1 MKIIK
6 KDGTSQ
12 NFNPNKVLIRIKRTV
27 KNLNLNIDSDRLSQK
42 VIPQIKDGMTTND
55 IDNLIVI
62 ESLGSVSFHPD
73 YSMLASAIEIDFVQK
88 NHTFKK
94 FDFDLDYSRDYSF
107 DYLAW
112 ATFKKSYRNGDELPQ
127 EMYARIAT
135 ALSDDNANVPDYAKA
150 GPMYEMLSTKQMNF
164 ATPINLTAGT
174 GEKNNRF
181 ISCDINILKG
191 DSLEGII
198 DTLGE
203 LAKSSKDGSGI
214 GIYIGNLRSSKSK
227 VGDFNGN
234 AAGIPRF
241 ADLAQ
246 GIARFFNQRG
256 RRNGAFALYAP
267 TWHLDIISHLELR
280 LNEGDERLRTRDIF
294 NGVCVDDLFMEA
306 LIDEKE
312 YYLFCPNDI
321 VKAGLKPLYECS
333 PSEFRTVYAKAVELG
348 LGTKIDPRTIWNKML
363 LSCASTGT
371 PYVVYI
377 DNINRKNMQE
387 HFGPIKSSNLCAET
401 LLYADENEVG
411 QCALGSIPLRTCT
424 DIRAAAKTLAYAINR
439 VIDTNVYSTDRA
451 KKGGLGQ
458 RTIGIGVA
466 GLAEFLYSRGL
477 NFECEEGKE
486 AFKSIMREIYL
497 GAVEGSQDYYAVHK
511 KTFRDYDKSLYAKGI
526 FNPQKWGIHESEID
540 MTRPVA
546 NSLFTA
552 LMPTA
557 SSSNLLSCTEMFE
570 VPTGMIFRRKLDKG
584 EFLIVQ
590 RNLVEDLEKIGLWN
604 SKMTEKIVTAG
615 GTIQGIYEIP
625 QEIRERYKTAFEVSQ
640 KKRIDMI
647 NAAFP
652 YIDQSTSLNLYY
664 PDADF
669 TKLSSALI
677 HGWKIGNKTGSYYT
691 RIIKKDAETT
701 ADLYKRREVE
711 QPQTFDKPENTEFE
725 CFGCSA

>member
-6 KDGTSQ
+6 KDGSSQ
-12 NFNPNKVLIRIKRTV
+12 NFNPNKVLTRIKRTA
-27 KNLNLNIDSDRLSQK
+27 KSLNLKIDPDKLSQK
-42 VIPQIKDGMTTND
+42 VIPQIQDGMTTDD
-55 IDNLIVI
+55 IDNLVVI
-62 ESLGSVSFHPD
+62 ESLGSVYLHPD
-73 YSMLASAIEIDFVQK
+73 YSMMASAIEIDITQK

-94 FDFDLDYSRDYSF
+94 FDIELDYSRDYTY

-127 EMYARIAT
+127 EMYGRIST
-135 ALSDDNANVPDYAKA
+135 ELGESKEGSQYLYD
-150 GPMYEMLSTKQMNF
+150 MLSTKQLNF

-174 GEKNNRF
+174 GESSNRF
-181 ISCDINILKG
+181 ISCDINFLKE

-267 TWHLDIISHLELR
+267 IWHKDIIAHLELR

-294 NGVCVDDLFMEA
+294 NGVCIDDLFMEA
-306 LIDEKE
+306 LIEEKD

-321 VKAGLKPLYECS
+321 VKAGLKPFFECS
-333 PSEFRTVYAKAVELG
+333 PDEFRDVYQEAVDMG
-348 LGTKIDPRTIWNKML
+348 LGEKINPRTIWNKIL
-363 LSCASTGT
+363 LSQASTGT
-371 PYVVYI
+371 PYIVFI
-377 DNINRKNMQE
+377 DTINRMNMQE
-387 HFGPIKSSNLCAET
+387 HFGNIKSSNLCVET
-401 LLYADENEVG
+401 LLYADKDEVG
-411 QCALGSIPLRTCT
+411 QCALGSIPLMTCT
-424 DIRAAAKTLAYAINR
+424 NIRESARLLSYSINK
-439 VIDTNVYSTDRA
+439 VIDINVYSTDRA

-466 GLAEFLYSRGL
+466 GLAEYLYSRGM
-477 NFECEEGKE
+477 NFESEEGKE
-486 AFKSIMREIYL
+486 AFRDIMREIYL
-497 GAVEGSQDYYAVHK
+497 GAVIGSQEYYAKHK
-511 KTFRDYDKSLYAKGI
+511 KTFRDYDKSLYAKGV
-526 FNPQKWGIHESEID
+526 FNPQKWGVHEQEID
-540 MTRPVA
+540 MSKPVA

-557 SSSNLLSCTEMFE
+557 SSSNLLGCTEMFE
-570 VPTGMIFRRKLDKG
+570 VPQGMVYRRKLDKG
-584 EFLIVQ
+584 EFVVVQ
-590 RNLVEDLEKIGLWN
+590 RNLVEDLEKLGLWN
-604 SKMTEKIVTAG
+604 DDLAKRIVMAG
-615 GTIQGIYEIP
+615 GTIQGLFNIP
-625 QEIRERYKTAFEVSQ
+625 EELRVKYKTAYEVSQ

-647 NAAFP
+647 NHAFP

-664 PDADF
+664 PDANSAR
-669 TKLSSALI
+669 LSSALI
-677 HGWKIGNKTGSYYT
+677 HGWKIGNKTGVYYT
-691 RIIKKDAETT
+691 RVLKKDASTT
-701 ADLYKRREVE
+701 SDLFKRTEIS
-711 QPQTFDKPENTEFE
+711 KPDDSDFE
-725 CFGCSA
+725 CIGCSA

>member
-6 KDGTSQ
+6 KDGSSQ
-12 NFNPNKVLIRIKRTV
+12 NFNPNKVLTRIKRTA
-27 KNLNLNIDSDRLSQK
+27 KTLNLKIDSDKLSQK
-42 VIPQIKDGMTTND
+42 VIPQIQDGMTTDD

-62 ESLGSVSFHPD
+62 ESLGSVYLHPD
-73 YSMLASAIEIDFVQK
+73 YSMLASAIEIDITQK
-88 NHTFKK
+88 NHEYR
-94 FDFDLDYSRDYSF
+94 DFEIDLEYSRDYTY

-112 ATFKKSYRNGDELPQ
+112 STFKKSYRNGNELPQ

-135 ALSDDNANVPDYAKA
+135 ELSEDVDSAQYLYD
-150 GPMYEMLSTKQMNF
+150 MLSTKQLNF

-174 GEKNNRF
+174 GEGSNRF
-181 ISCDINILKG
+181 ISCDINFLKE

-267 TWHLDIISHLELR
+267 TWHKDIISHLELR

-294 NGVCVDDLFMEA
+294 NGVCIDDLFMEA
-306 LIDEKE
+306 LTQEKP

-321 VKAGLKPLYECS
+321 LKAGLKPFYECS
-333 PSEFRTVYAKAVELG
+333 PDEFRVVYQKAVDMELG
-348 LGTKIDPRTIWNKML
+348 VKINPRDIWNKILM
-363 LSCASTGT
+363 SQASTGT
-371 PYVVYI
+371 PYVVFI
-377 DNINRKNMQE
+377 DSINRKNMQE
-387 HFGPIKSSNLCAET
+387 HFGPIKSSNLCVET
-401 LLYADENEVG
+401 LLYADKNEVG
-411 QCALGSIPLRTCT
+411 QCALGSIPLMTCT
-424 DIRAAAKTLAYAINR
+424 DIREASRVLSYNINR
-439 VIDTNVYSTDRA
+439 VIDINVYSTERA
-451 KKGGLGQ
+451 KIGGLGQ

-466 GLAEFLYSRGL
+466 GLAEYLYSRGMS
-477 NFECEEGKE
+477 FESVEGKE
-486 AFKSIMREIYL
+486 AFRHIMREIYL
-497 GAVEGSQDYYAVHK
+497 GAVKGSQEYYAKHK
-511 KTFRDYDKSLYAKGI
+511 KTFRDYDNSLYAKGI
-526 FNPQKWGIHESEID
+526 FNPQKWGVHEHEID
-540 MTRPVA
+540 MSKPVA

-557 SSSNLLSCTEMFE
+557 SSSNLLGCTEMFE
-570 VPTGMIFRRKLDKG
+570 VPQGMVYRRKLDKG
-584 EFLIVQ
+584 EFVVVQ
-590 RNLVEDLEKIGLWN
+590 RNLVEDLEAIGMWN
-604 SKMTEKIVTAG
+604 EDLAKRVVMAG
-615 GTIQGIYEIP
+615 GTIQGLYNIP
-625 QEIRERYKTAFEVSQ
+625 QEIRDKYKTAYEVSQ

-647 NAAFP
+647 NHAFP

-664 PDADF
+664 PDGNF
-669 TKLSSALI
+669 SKLSAALI
-677 HGWKIGNKTGSYYT
+677 HGWKIGNKTGVYYT
-691 RIIKKDAETT
+691 RVLKKDASTT
-701 ADLYKRREVE
+701 GDLFRRQDVVA
-711 QPQTFDKPENTEFE
+711 PAIPDKPEDSEFE

>member
-6 KDGTSQ
+6 KDGSSQ
-12 NFNPNKVLIRIKRTV
+12 NFNPNKVLTRIKRTA
-27 KNLNLNIDSDRLSQK
+27 KSSNLKIDSDRLSQK
-42 VIPQIKDGMTTND
+42 VIPQIQDGMSTDD
-55 IDNLIVI
+55 IDNLVVI
-62 ESLGSVSFHPD
+62 ESLGSVSLHPD
-73 YSMLASAIEIDFVQK
+73 YSMLASAIEIDITQK
-88 NHTFKK
+88 NHNYRD
-94 FDFDLDYSRDYSF
+94 FDFELDYSRDYTF

-135 ALSDDNANVPDYAKA
+135 SLSEDKINIAPSYTTDKF
-150 GPMYEMLSTKQMNF
+150 MYEMLSTKQMNF

-174 GEKNNRF
+174 GAKNNRF
-181 ISCDINILKG
+181 ISCDINFLIE

-214 GIYIGNLRSSKSK
+214 GVYIGNLRSSKSR

-241 ADLAQ
+241 SDLAQ

-267 TWHLDIISHLELR
+267 TWHKDIISHLELR

-294 NGVCVDDLFMEA
+294 TGVCVDDVFMEA
-306 LIDEKE
+306 LTKDKD

-321 VKAGLKPLYECS
+321 LKAGLKPFHDCS
-333 PSEFRTVYAKAVELG
+333 PDEFKVEYQKAIDLG
-348 LGTKIDPRTIWNKML
+348 IGEKIDPRAIWNKIL

-371 PYVVYI
+371 PYI
-377 DNINRKNMQE
+377 IFNDNINRKNMQE

-401 LLYADENEVG
+401 ILYADKDEVG
-411 QCALGSIPLRTCT
+411 QCALGSIPLKTCT
-424 DIRAAAKTLAYAINR
+424 NIRLAAKTLSYAINK
-439 VIDTNVYSTDRA
+439 VIDTNVYSTERA
-451 KKGGLGQ
+451 ERGGLGQ

-466 GLAEFLYSRGL
+466 GLAEYLYSRGL

-486 AFKSIMREIYL
+486 AFKHVMREIYL
-497 GAVEGSQDYYAVHK
+497 GAVEGSQDYYEVHNV
-511 KTFRDYDKSLYAKGI
+511 TFRDYNNSLYAKGV

-540 MTRPVA
+540 MSRPVA

-570 VPTGMIFRRKLDKG
+570 VPTGMVYRRKLDKG
-584 EFLIVQ
+584 EFIVVQ
-590 RNLVEDLEKIGLWN
+590 RNLVEDLEELGLWN
-604 SKMTEKIVTAG
+604 DVMAEKIVTAG

-625 QEIRERYKTAFEVSQ
+625 EKYRDKYKTAFEVSQ
-640 KKRIDMI
+640 KERITMI
-647 NAAFP
+647 NRAFP

-664 PDADF
+664 PDGDF
-669 TKLSSALI
+669 TKMSSALI
-677 HGWKIGNKTGSYYT
+677 YGWTIGNKTGSYYT
-691 RIIKKDAETT
+691 RIKKKDAETT
-701 ADLYKRREVE
+701 ADLFKRKEVIAPSKPDDSE
-711 QPQTFDKPENTEFE
+711 FD

>member
-12 NFNPNKVLIRIKRTV
+12 NFNPNKVLIRIKRTA
-27 KNLNLNIDSDRLSQK
+27 KSLNLKVDSDKLSQK
-42 VIPQIKDGMTTND
+42 VIPQIKDGMTTDD
-55 IDNLIVI
+55 IDNLVII
-62 ESLGSVSFHPD
+62 ESLGSVYLHPD
-73 YSMLASAIEIDFVQK
+73 YSMLASAIEIDITQK
-88 NHTFKK
+88 NHEYKE
-94 FDFDLDYSRDYSF
+94 FDIELDYSRDYTY

-112 ATFKKSYRNGDELPQ
+112 STFKKSYRNGNELPQ
-127 EMYARIAT
+127 EMYGRIAT
-135 ALSDDNANVPDYAKA
+135 ELAEDKKSAQYL
-150 GPMYEMLSTKQMNF
+150 YEMLSTKQLNF

-174 GEKNNRF
+174 GEGSNRF
-181 ISCDINILKG
+181 ISCDINFLKE

-267 TWHLDIISHLELR
+267 TWHKDIISHLELR

-294 NGVCVDDLFMEA
+294 NGVCIDDLFMEA
-306 LIDEKE
+306 LTEQKD

-321 VKAGLKPLYECS
+321 LKAGLKPFFECS
-333 PSEFRTVYAKAVELG
+333 PDEFREVYQQAVDMG
-348 LGTKIDPRTIWNKML
+348 LGDKIDPRTIWNKILM
-363 LSCASTGT
+363 SQASTGT
-371 PYVVYI
+371 PYVVFI
-377 DNINRKNMQE
+377 DSINRKNMQE
-387 HFGPIKSSNLCAET
+387 HFGPIKSSNLCVET
-401 LLYADENEVG
+401 LLYADKDEVG
-411 QCALGSIPLRTCT
+411 QCALGSIPLMTCEN
-424 DIRAAAKTLAYAINR
+424 IREASRVLSYHINR
-439 VIDTNVYSTDRA
+439 VIDINVYSTERA

-466 GLAEFLYSRGL
+466 GLAEYLYSRGM

-486 AFKSIMREIYL
+486 AFRGIMREIYL
-497 GAVEGSQDYYAVHK
+497 GAVQGSQEYYAKHK
-511 KTFRDYDKSLYAKGI
+511 KTFRDYNKSLYAKGI
-526 FNPQKWGIHESEID
+526 FNPQKWGVHEHEID
-540 MTRPVA
+540 MSKPVA

-557 SSSNLLSCTEMFE
+557 SSSNLLGCTEMFE
-570 VPTGMIFRRKLDKG
+570 VPQGVVYRRKLDKG
-584 EFLIVQ
+584 EFVVVQ
-590 RNLVEDLEKIGLWN
+590 RNLVEDLEALGLWDDDLA
-604 SKMTEKIVTAG
+604 KRIVMAG
-615 GTIQGIYEIP
+615 GTIQGLYDIP
-625 QEIRERYKTAFEVSQ
+625 EELRVKYKTAYEVSQ

-647 NAAFP
+647 NHAFP

-664 PDADF
+664 PDGNF
-669 TKLSSALI
+669 TKLSAALI
-677 HGWKIGNKTGSYYT
+677 HGWKIGNKTGVYYT
-691 RIIKKDAETT
+691 RVLKKDAETT
-701 ADLYKRREVE
+701 SDLFKRKDIILPST
-711 QPQTFDKPENTEFE
+711 QKPDESDFE
-725 CFGCSA
+725 CIGCSA